1 VDPENEENLT
11 QPTLYENAPRNSSNG
26 TSNTRG
32 NVGATGTGVE
42 SDSDEQHAP
51 ENIPDHPL
59 GLDIPFEPVDL
70 STRLPSG
77 LLINSWRAVDAL
89 HLDTALVSPF
99 KHQRLV
105 PKEAML
111 PWSQAYALA
120 ANRLASAINSS
131 ARGRL
136 VKVRRATWWYA
147 ALPAL
152 ILRTTTMNSLKASK
166 TILSRCIQF
175 TNGDYGALINSW
187 DSDYAKAISKPRSQR
202 KDSAEK
208 RLANTI
214 DMIKKNRPHGISRA
228 TNMITGHGVTSCD
241 NPNIREQMI
250 KKHPL
255 STGSWEPHSV
265 AADGSEDISLDGV
278 GEILDATD
286 YDVGVGPRGIKG
298 HHVYCLNRAL
308 NPLANDE
315 GPAINAVTDLG
326 VIILSNAC
334 PWVTL
339 ALYGT
344 LLTPLNKKAIGDD
357 ARPVAAEDRDC
368 ATWHKAAQRA
378 QNTTVC
384 KLVAP
389 QQLAVAVSGGVE
401 VKAWG
406 IRLLQEEAV
415 LNGSSFTIN
424 GEDRENAHNAFFRDK
439 AVASIREAADAD
451 PSLMPFA
458 RLTDNILACSP
469 KYTPEQL
476 TNPKA

>member
-1 VDPENEENLT
+1 
-11 QPTLYENAPRNSSNG
+11 
-26 TSNTRG
+26 
-32 NVGATGTGVE
+32 
-42 SDSDEQHAP
+42 
-51 ENIPDHPL
+51 
-59 GLDIPFEPVDL
+59 
-70 STRLPSG
+70 
-77 LLINSWRAVDAL
+77 
-89 HLDTALVSPF
+89 
-99 KHQRLV
+99 
-105 PKEAML
+105 
-111 PWSQAYALA
+111 
-120 ANRLASAINSS
+120 
-131 ARGRL
+131 
-136 VKVRRATWWYA
+136 
-147 ALPAL
+147 
-152 ILRTTTMNSLKASK
+152 
-166 TILSRCIQF
+166 
-175 TNGDYGALINSW
+175 
-187 DSDYAKAISKPRSQR
+187 
-202 KDSAEK
+202 
-208 RLANTI
+208 
-214 DMIKKNRPHGISRA
+214 
-228 TNMITGHGVTSCD
+228 MITGHGVTSCD

-286 YDVGVGPRGIKG
+286 YDVGVGPRGLKG

-315 GPAINAVTDLG
+315 GPAINAFTDLG

-415 LNGSSFTIN
+415 LNVVPSQSMERIGKTLIMHSFVTMQSPVS
-424 GEDRENAHNAFFRDK
+424 AKPLMQTQALCPLPASQTTFF
-439 AVASIREAADAD
+439 
-451 PSLMPFA
+451 
-458 RLTDNILACSP
+458 ACSP

-476 TNPKA
+476 TTPKA